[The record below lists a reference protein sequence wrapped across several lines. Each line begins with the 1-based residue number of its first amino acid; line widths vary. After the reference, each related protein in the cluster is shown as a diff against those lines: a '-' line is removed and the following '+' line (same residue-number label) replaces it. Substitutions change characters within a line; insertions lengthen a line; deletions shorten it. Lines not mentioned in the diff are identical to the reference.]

1 MNKLNEYLNK
11 QVFKVLEIVTEE
23 KQIEAYAMNSIGK
36 NRIRELL
43 LNIYEAGRTD
53 EQEESDNPPDPER
66 N

>member
-1 MNKLNEYLNK
+1 MSKLDEYLDT
-11 QVFKVLEIVTEE
+11 QVFEILEIVTEE
-23 KQIEAYAMNSIGK
+23 EQIEAYAMSNTGK

-43 LNIYEAGRTD
+43 LKVYEAGRTD